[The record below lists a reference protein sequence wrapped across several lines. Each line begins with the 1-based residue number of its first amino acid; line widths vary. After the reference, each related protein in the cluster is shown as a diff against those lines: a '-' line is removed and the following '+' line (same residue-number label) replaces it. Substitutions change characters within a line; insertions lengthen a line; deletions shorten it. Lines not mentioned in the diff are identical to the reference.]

1 MEKEIIKKYIEEI
14 EHLAEDINLVEIN
27 SQCVFGN
34 MKEWVNAWQGA
45 MKQCINNI
53 KEAIKNE

>member
-14 EHLAEDINLVEIN
+14 EHLAEDINLTEIN
-27 SQCVFGN
+27 SQCIFGS

-53 KEAIKNE
+53 KEAL